1 MTTTNLR
8 EEVPINIVKWADLE
22 TAMNDLFSNFWAWE
36 EKNAKLIDKFA
47 DQPFF
52 RWEESLINKL
62 VEVKPDITFDHI
74 KQEWINLALL
84 QYDNWI
90 WDFKGHL
97 DKINHN
103 EIKHAFMNE
112 VFNKVQNKIWT
123 WAPYTD
129 FSTEC
134 AVPWDT
140 NVISY
145 FQKVIDYLKWK
156 ETATHWKKVI
166 NILKDLVITNES
178 LNSLLPTWEQIPTW
192 ISLMDTTIPENTRND
207 FDVLLSFEIGKEVDR
222 TINISKNISKKLE
235 SLFTNSFPAI
245 NTIVW
250 ENDLYKYDES
260 KLWDEYEWKLQIIK
274 DDTNL
279 SEDGKTKQI
288 NDLRWEFY
296 LKYLKRKNKKIGD
309 ALQQLHDNNFD
320 YSKLDSDVLKNYID
334 KIVDIRLK
342 MLFDSWLNNVIKID
356 WWNID
361 EFSKFYKELADPSKY
376 KIQLGA
382 WVNLKVEKSIDW
394 WEHPWLN
401 DITQFW
407 DIAKTYDNLPIT
419 YTIRKD
425 DIDSL
430 PLEIDDRIKLLNFL
444 SRFKTDEEKYIIQW
458 WEIWMLIYLFFVVNS
473 RFPLTQFDPE
483 KQKDIEN
490 LFWQAKNHNENWWD
504 IDEEEKEKNE
514 EESVENN
521 MEQKE
526 WIESFTLDKFK
537 EKIETLWPWKFEDW
551 SEVWLPMWNSELPWW
566 GYQWMKVK
574 ISNINMKKWEF
585 TGTVFWWELKFNN
598 KLEWRSRKFSMNE
611 ETLDIFNKI
620 SKDWNKVWLLPN
632 PNKSDFNSF
641 RRTLNDK
648 LWTSKLS
655 FPCEWVTW
663 DNGKFMQKLTDE
675 KWKEKRVEIKY
686 FWASWDNKSTY
697 RIEYNPIKRSFT
709 VSSAFNWDEKWKD
722 WKTQKKRFSYR
733 RDMDWNNFLIFF
745 TQKWLSPQ
753 TENQA
758 KDVIQR
764 QDNEFKMVNGGHR
777 KLNWFSL
784 NSIKNVFK
792 TIKWNI
798 KKKIDD
804 YNKAQDQELED
815 ILIGDW
821 WIYSKLANILW
832 FIPSIKGWLWELEQE
847 YYNER
852 DNRTWKKIEYYLKK
866 FQADPDFG
874 TTFDQVPPHAKIQWW
889 RSLQKI
895 ITDRVANA
903 QDRMWDPELYQAA
916 ALLLANFE
924 KWGSPYRWLA
934 TEENKWLR
942 VKALLWKA
950 HYQQFMRDKAKLI
963 KARDDAENWGPWDKK
978 WLNETLAACEMK
990 YIINNIRWSYRWL
1003 IVWSYED
1010 RWIPWEE
1017 NTDYID
1023 NPSKRLLSDQ
1033 FANKLESAYKWR
1045 FNKWT
1050 VDEKY
1055 NKFKSNNSFDEME
1068 NEFGKSSSTRYQ
1080 TWEAA
1085 LRRMIDL
1092 ASNNDLKKRMKRHFL
1107 TYLLSWALD
1116 VNCDPWLKKQVYGW
1130 AKPMMF
1136 VPWLLV
1142 KDAGVAENIATLL
1155 DDIEPKWDF
1164 SKKVSTYFHRSKQ
1177 LDWWVNFKKLQ
1188 KDLNKRLTDEKMDQ
1202 LDEYFAKLPTKDI
1215 SGYPEPKRS
1224 ILERYQKAMS
1234 DSNRDEWDRWILDNP
1249 KVVSNGLLSS
1259 VEVVQKRM
1267 NINNRWE
1274 FNGKDIDEIKNM
1286 KEFRE
1291 NVTKDINN
1299 RTTEPREV
1307 AFVLEKFFSRFWIDN
1322 QKIYERVRTAD
1333 YRDKNRWQFLLPYKG
1348 VELNMWNIGDKE
1360 IDSILWYAFQ
1370 WNAWKSRGLWCDT
1383 LPDELFSTLKAF
1395 QTYFEKAF
1403 HNKTL
1408 LDDYV
1413 VKNAFQPKTTDTTA
1427 LLIWSRSIYDETFSW
1442 DSEFQFMDSSVNDDD
1457 LSSGDKDKARKAK
1470 KNKRKELL
1478 RSTVFINSDIANIE
1492 KQLKRNLGWTS
1503 RLFPQITSSN
1513 SRTLRENYLRWKLTA

>member
-274 DDTNL
+274 DDTNF
-279 SEDGKTKQI
+279 SEDEKTKQI

-458 WEIWMLIYLFFVVNS
+458 WEIWILIYLFFVVNS

-504 IDEEEKEKNE
+504 
-514 EESVENN
+514 
-521 MEQKE
+521 
-526 WIESFTLDKFK
+526 
-537 EKIETLWPWKFEDW
+537 KI
-551 SEVWLPMWNSELPWW
+551 N
-566 GYQWMKVK
+566 
-574 ISNINMKKWEF
+574 
-585 TGTVFWWELKFNN
+585 
-598 KLEWRSRKFSMNE
+598 
-611 ETLDIFNKI
+611 
-620 SKDWNKVWLLPN
+620 
-632 PNKSDFNSF
+632 
-641 RRTLNDK
+641 
-648 LWTSKLS
+648 
-655 FPCEWVTW
+655 
-663 DNGKFMQKLTDE
+663 
-675 KWKEKRVEIKY
+675 
-686 FWASWDNKSTY
+686 
-697 RIEYNPIKRSFT
+697 
-709 VSSAFNWDEKWKD
+709 
-722 WKTQKKRFSYR
+722 
-733 RDMDWNNFLIFF
+733 
-745 TQKWLSPQ
+745 
-753 TENQA
+753 
-758 KDVIQR
+758 
-764 QDNEFKMVNGGHR
+764 
-777 KLNWFSL
+777 
-784 NSIKNVFK
+784 
-792 TIKWNI
+792 
-798 KKKIDD
+798 
-804 YNKAQDQELED
+804 
-815 ILIGDW
+815 
-821 WIYSKLANILW
+821 
-832 FIPSIKGWLWELEQE
+832 
-847 YYNER
+847 
-852 DNRTWKKIEYYLKK
+852 
-866 FQADPDFG
+866 
-874 TTFDQVPPHAKIQWW
+874 
-889 RSLQKI
+889 
-895 ITDRVANA
+895 
-903 QDRMWDPELYQAA
+903 
-916 ALLLANFE
+916 
-924 KWGSPYRWLA
+924 
-934 TEENKWLR
+934 
-942 VKALLWKA
+942 
-950 HYQQFMRDKAKLI
+950 
-963 KARDDAENWGPWDKK
+963 
-978 WLNETLAACEMK
+978 
-990 YIINNIRWSYRWL
+990 
-1003 IVWSYED
+1003 
-1010 RWIPWEE
+1010 
-1017 NTDYID
+1017 
-1023 NPSKRLLSDQ
+1023 
-1033 FANKLESAYKWR
+1033 
-1045 FNKWT
+1045 
-1050 VDEKY
+1050 
-1055 NKFKSNNSFDEME
+1055 
-1068 NEFGKSSSTRYQ
+1068 
-1080 TWEAA
+1080 
-1085 LRRMIDL
+1085 
-1092 ASNNDLKKRMKRHFL
+1092 
-1107 TYLLSWALD
+1107 
-1116 VNCDPWLKKQVYGW
+1116 
-1130 AKPMMF
+1130 
-1136 VPWLLV
+1136 
-1142 KDAGVAENIATLL
+1142 
-1155 DDIEPKWDF
+1155 
-1164 SKKVSTYFHRSKQ
+1164 
-1177 LDWWVNFKKLQ
+1177 
-1188 KDLNKRLTDEKMDQ
+1188 
-1202 LDEYFAKLPTKDI
+1202 
-1215 SGYPEPKRS
+1215 
-1224 ILERYQKAMS
+1224 
-1234 DSNRDEWDRWILDNP
+1234 
-1249 KVVSNGLLSS
+1249 
-1259 VEVVQKRM
+1259 
-1267 NINNRWE
+1267 
-1274 FNGKDIDEIKNM
+1274 
-1286 KEFRE
+1286 
-1291 NVTKDINN
+1291 
-1299 RTTEPREV
+1299 
-1307 AFVLEKFFSRFWIDN
+1307 
-1322 QKIYERVRTAD
+1322 
-1333 YRDKNRWQFLLPYKG
+1333 
-1348 VELNMWNIGDKE
+1348 
-1360 IDSILWYAFQ
+1360 
-1370 WNAWKSRGLWCDT
+1370 
-1383 LPDELFSTLKAF
+1383 
-1395 QTYFEKAF
+1395 
-1403 HNKTL
+1403 
-1408 LDDYV
+1408 
-1413 VKNAFQPKTTDTTA
+1413 
-1427 LLIWSRSIYDETFSW
+1427 
-1442 DSEFQFMDSSVNDDD
+1442 
-1457 LSSGDKDKARKAK
+1457 
-1470 KNKRKELL
+1470 
-1478 RSTVFINSDIANIE
+1478 
-1492 KQLKRNLGWTS
+1492 
-1503 RLFPQITSSN
+1503 
-1513 SRTLRENYLRWKLTA
+1513 